1 MAPEVPEDQGQG
13 CQEDEEGEGTWLQ
26 GVALHDGRGGQEA
39 AHGDSQDR
47 AGAWARIASITPVGI
62 ESVWDLTVEEDA
74 SYVAQGFVNHN
85 SSKPINLQN
94 QPRERGLIR
103 KAFCAY
109 LEGKDP
115 DMLLFGCDYSQVE
128 LRVAAHLSGDAGM
141 IETYMNVTGCKV
153 VDGEACET
161 YKSWACDDGDC
172 GHKWTPALWDVPNG
186 THECPNCKQKE
197 HTEHMKRCRHVDL
210 HTRTAED
217 AGVPRNPLAKNL
229 NFGVLYRM
237 GAPRFCQYADL
248 YDDKGKPRVEY
259 AQSVI
264 DAWYTAY
271 PGIQPFHEKTEWM
284 LKGKNKWIAYT
295 ISGRARR
302 LQRERWKNEYRAVT
316 QGIQFQVSGS
326 AQDIIK
332 VAMFRLFEARNRKI
346 NNTMGETRR
355 MWMKFRQII
364 QVHDEI
370 MCEGPSQLKD
380 EIIELMTYEMENA
393 ATLRVPLKTDVRCG
407 RSWDDVH

>member
-1 MAPEVPEDQGQG
+1 
-13 CQEDEEGEGTWLQ
+13 
-26 GVALHDGRGGQEA
+26 
-39 AHGDSQDR
+39 
-47 AGAWARIASITPVGI
+47 
-62 ESVWDLTVEEDA
+62 
-74 SYVAQGFVNHN
+74 
-85 SSKPINLQN
+85 
-94 QPRERGLIR
+94 
-103 KAFCAY
+103 
-109 LEGKDP
+109 
-115 DMLLFGCDYSQVE
+115 
-128 LRVAAHLSGDAGM
+128 
-141 IETYMNVTGCKV
+141 
-153 VDGEACET
+153 
-161 YKSWACDDGDC
+161 
-172 GHKWTPALWDVPNG
+172 
-186 THECPNCKQKE
+186 
-197 HTEHMKRCRHVDL
+197 
-210 HTRTAED
+210 
-217 AGVPRNPLAKNL
+217 
-229 NFGVLYRM
+229 
-237 GAPRFCQYADL
+237 
-248 YDDKGKPRVEY
+248 
-259 AQSVI
+259 
-264 DAWYTAY
+264 
-271 PGIQPFHEKTEWM
+271 M

-393 ATLRVPLKTDVRCG
+393 AVLRVPLKTDVRCG